1 MHKVDRLAQP
11 ESLRKNARKWTVE
24 LLSEVP
30 KHSTFHDIP
39 QKFVDKYRQEDV
51 KQTLHEMF
59 EGQCCFCESPIGVQ
73 VFERIEHLMPKS
85 KFPHVC
91 FEWCNLNY
99 SCEVCNSKKYKGD
112 KWDDENPI
120 LDPTFD
126 EIKNYLEIDIDT
138 ANILPINNDLRAKTT
153 IQHTGLNREGLI
165 ERRGDIANKLKE
177 LLRIAVK
184 AGTVE
189 DFKDIIKSMS
199 KSWGYPFLMNT
210 FADKL

>member
-11 ESLRKNARKWTVE
+11 ESLKKNAKKWTVD
-24 LLSEVP
+24 LLAEVP
-30 KHSTFHDIP
+30 NHSTFNDIP
-39 QKFVDKYRQEDV
+39 RKFVDKYRQEDV

-73 VFERIEHLMPKS
+73 VFERIEHLIPKS
-85 KFPHVC
+85 KFPQLC
-91 FEWCNLNY
+91 FEGCNLNY

-138 ANILPINNDLRAKTT
+138 AKILSINNDLRAKTT
-153 IQHTGLNREGLI
+153 IEHTGLNREGLI
-165 ERRGDIANKLKE
+165 ERRGDIVNKLKE

-184 AGTVE
+184 AGAVE

>member
-11 ESLRKNARKWTVE
+11 ESLKKNAKKWTVD
-24 LLSEVP
+24 LLAEVP
-30 KHSTFHDIP
+30 KHSTFNDIP

-85 KFPHVC
+85 KFPHLC
-91 FEWCNLNY
+91 FEWSNLNY
-99 SCEVCNSKKYKGD
+99 SCEVCNSPKYKGD

-126 EIKNYLEIDIDT
+126 EIKNYLEIDIET
-138 ANILPINNDLRAKTT
+138 AKILSINNDLRAKTT
-153 IQHTGLNREGLI
+153 IEHTGLNREGLI
-165 ERRGDIANKLKE
+165 ERRGDIVNKLKRM
-177 LLRIAVK
+177 LGLAIK
-184 AGTVE
+184 ADDVE
-189 DFKDIIKSMS
+189 EFKDILKSMS
-199 KSWGYPFLMNT
+199 KSFGYPFLMNT